1 MDRYDFII
9 VGGGIAGASAGYELA
24 AHARVLVL
32 ERESQP
38 GYHTTG
44 RSAALFVQ
52 THGPAVI
59 RALSRGAKSF
69 FLGPPTGF
77 TEHPLLTPRG
87 MLVIG
92 RPDQSAMLEKNFAQ
106 SSRYIDGV
114 QRLDPKAAR
123 SLVPP
128 LKEDY
133 LAGAVL
139 DPEAMDMDVHAIHWG
154 FIRGMRARGG
164 KLATSA
170 ELLSLERNAGAD
182 RHDADRHDTD
192 HHDTDHHEWTV
203 RTAAGDFAAPVVVNA
218 AGAWCDVV
226 GAMAGA
232 VPIGLVP
239 KRRTAFI
246 FDPPPGADITKW
258 PSVIDVGEEF
268 YFKPDAGKFL
278 GSPADQTP
286 MEPCDVQPD
295 DFDVALAVDRI
306 QRAAHIP
313 VAHIN
318 RKWAGLRSFVADG
331 CPVVGYDPR
340 VEGFFWLAGQGG
352 YGIETSPSMGRLAA
366 SLALRRGVPAD
377 LAAQGVTEAE
387 LSPARLTRSR

>member
-1 MDRYDFII
+1 MDSYDFIV

-24 AHARVLVL
+24 AHGRVLVL

-52 THGPAVI
+52 THGPSVI
-59 RALSRGAKSF
+59 RALSRGAKNF
-69 FLGPPTGF
+69 FLDPPAGF
-77 TEHPLLTPRG
+77 TEHPLLTARG
-87 MLVIG
+87 MLLIG
-92 RPDQSAMLEKNFAQ
+92 RADQSALLEQNFAQ
-106 SSRYIDGV
+106 SSRHIAGV
-114 QRLDPKAAR
+114 RHLDPKEACT
-123 SLVPP
+123 LVPL
-128 LKEDY
+128 LKQDY

-164 KLATSA
+164 KLVTSA
-170 ELLSLERNAGAD
+170 ELLSLEHNGGNSGNGGSGGKVG
-182 RHDADRHDTD
+182 
-192 HHDTDHHEWTV
+192 WIS
-203 RTAAGDFAAPVVVNA
+203 RTAAGDFGAPVVVNA

-232 VPIGLVP
+232 APIGLVP

-246 FDPPPGADITKW
+246 FDPPPGADIARW
-258 PSVIDVGEEF
+258 PSVIDVGEKF

-286 MEPCDVQPD
+286 MDPCDVQPD

-306 QRAAHIP
+306 QRAARIP
-313 VAHIN
+313 VAHII

-352 YGIETSPSMGRLAA
+352 YGIETSPSMGRLTA
-366 SLALRRGVPAD
+366 SLALGRGVPSD
-377 LAAQGVTEAE
+377 LAGQGVTEAAV
-387 LSPARLTRSR
+387 SPARFARG

>member
-1 MDRYDFII
+1 MPAGAIKNGRQKNEMDSYDFIV

-24 AHARVLVL
+24 AHGRVLVL

-52 THGPAVI
+52 THGPSVI

-69 FLGPPTGF
+69 FLDPPAGF
-77 TEHPLLTPRG
+77 AEHPLLTERG
-87 MLVIG
+87 MLLIG
-92 RPDQSAMLEKNFAQ
+92 RADQSALLEQNFAQ
-106 SSRYIDGV
+106 SSRDIAGV
-114 QRLDPKAAR
+114 RRLDPKESCR
-123 SLVPP
+123 LVPL

-164 KLATSA
+164 RLVTDA
-170 ELLSLERNAGAD
+170 ELWGLERTGEAWKA
-182 RHDADRHDTD
+182 
-192 HHDTDHHEWTV
+192 
-203 RTAAGDFAAPVVVNA
+203 RTATGDFTAPVVVNA

-226 GAMAGA
+226 GTMAGVA
-232 VPIGLVP
+232 PIGLVP

-246 FDPPPGADITKW
+246 FDPPPGTDIAKW

-286 MEPCDVQPD
+286 MEPCDAQPD

-306 QRAAHIP
+306 QRAARIP
-313 VAHIN
+313 VVHIN

-352 YGIETSPSMGRLAA
+352 YGIETSPSMGRLTA
-366 SLALRRGVPAD
+366 SLALRRGVPSD
-377 LAAQGVTEAE
+377 LAEQGVTEPA
-387 LSPARLTRSR
+387 LSPKRFASG

>member
-1 MDRYDFII
+1 LELFDFFV
-9 VGGGIAGASAGYELA
+9 VGCGIAGASAGYELA
-24 AHARVLVL
+24 AHGRVLVL

-59 RALSRGAKSF
+59 RALSRAAKNF
-69 FLGPPTGF
+69 FLNPPAGF
-77 TEHPLLTPRG
+77 TEHPLLTERG
-87 MLVIG
+87 MLLIG
-92 RPDQSAMLEKNFAQ
+92 RGDQSDLLEKSFAQ
-106 SSRYIDGV
+106 SSRHIAGV
-114 QRLDPKAAR
+114 RQLDAKAACG
-123 SLVPP
+123 LVP
-128 LKEDY
+128 LLREDY

-164 KLATSA
+164 RLITGA
-170 ELLSLERNAGAD
+170 ELTGLSREGG
-182 RHDADRHDTD
+182 
-192 HHDTDHHEWTV
+192 EWSV

-232 VPIGLVP
+232 APIGLVP

-246 FDPPPGADITKW
+246 FDPPPGAEIAKW

-286 MEPCDVQPD
+286 MDPCDARPD
-295 DFDVALAVDRI
+295 DLDVAVAVDRI
-306 QRAAHIP
+306 QRAAQIP
-313 VAHIN
+313 VTHIN

-340 VEGFFWLAGQGG
+340 VAGFFWLAGQGG
-352 YGIETSPSMGRLAA
+352 YGIETSPSMGRLCA
-366 SLALRRGVPAD
+366 SLALGRGVPPD
-377 LAAQGVTEAE
+377 LAAQGVTEAAV
-387 LSPARLTRSR
+387 SPARITRE

>member
-1 MDRYDFII
+1 MDSYDFIV

-52 THGPAVI
+52 SHGPAVI
-59 RALSRGAKSF
+59 RALSRGAQNF
-69 FLGPPTGF
+69 FLDPPAGF
-77 TEHPLLTPRG
+77 AEHPLLTARG
-87 MLVIG
+87 MLLIG
-92 RPDQSAMLEKNFAQ
+92 RADQAALLEQNFAQ
-106 SSRYIDGV
+106 SSRDIAGV
-114 QRLDPKAAR
+114 RRLGVKEACA
-123 SLVPP
+123 LVP
-128 LKEDY
+128 LLREDY
-133 LAGAVL
+133 VAGAVL

-164 KLATSA
+164 KLATNA
-170 ELLSLERNAGAD
+170 ELQGIERKG
-182 RHDADRHDTD
+182 R
-192 HHDTDHHEWTV
+192 EWIA
-203 RTAAGDFAAPVVVNA
+203 RTTAGDFAAPVVVNA
-218 AGAWCDVV
+218 AGAWCDKV

-246 FDPPPGADITKW
+246 FDPPSGAKIAKW
-258 PSVIDVGEEF
+258 PSVVDVGEEF
-268 YFKPDAGKFL
+268 YCKPDAGKCL

-286 MEPCDVQPD
+286 MEPCDAQPE
-295 DFDVALAVDRI
+295 DFDVAVAVDRI
-306 QRAAHIP
+306 QRAARIP
-313 VAHIN
+313 VAHIS

-352 YGIETSPSMGRLAA
+352 YGIETSPSMGRLTA
-366 SLALRRGVPAD
+366 SLATRRGVPSD
-377 LAAQGVTEAE
+377 LAEQGVTEAAI
-387 LSPARLTRSR
+387 SPARFARGR

>member
-1 MDRYDFII
+1 M
-9 VGGGIAGASAGYELA
+9 
-24 AHARVLVL
+24 
-32 ERESQP
+32 
-38 GYHTTG
+38 
-44 RSAALFVQ
+44 
-52 THGPAVI
+52 
-59 RALSRGAKSF
+59 
-69 FLGPPTGF
+69 
-77 TEHPLLTPRG
+77 LL
-87 MLVIG
+87 IG
-92 RPDQSAMLEKNFAQ
+92 RADQSALLEQNFTQ
-106 SSRYIDGV
+106 SSRHVAGV
-114 QRLDPKAAR
+114 RRLDVNEACE
-123 SLVPP
+123 LVPL
-128 LKEDY
+128 LKKDY

-164 KLATSA
+164 KLVTGAG
-170 ELLSLERNAGAD
+170 LQSLER
-182 RHDADRHDTD
+182 DTKNGGRNGGR
-192 HHDTDHHEWTV
+192 WIA
-203 RTAAGDFAAPVVVNA
+203 RTAAGDFAAPVVVDA

-232 VPIGLVP
+232 AAVGLVP

-286 MEPCDVQPD
+286 MDPCDAQPD

-306 QRAAHIP
+306 QRAAQIP
-313 VAHIN
+313 VTHIS

-331 CPVVGYDPR
+331 CPVVGYDPQL
-340 VEGFFWLAGQGG
+340 EGFFWLAGQGG

-377 LAAQGVTEAE
+377 LAEQGVTEAAV
-387 LSPARLTRSR
+387 SPARFARA

>member
-1 MDRYDFII
+1 MDSYDFII
-9 VGGGIAGASAGYELA
+9 VGCGIAGASAGYELA

-69 FLGPPTGF
+69 FLDPPAGF
-77 TEHPLLTPRG
+77 AEHPLLTPRG
-87 MLVIG
+87 MLLIG
-92 RPDQSAMLEKNFAQ
+92 RADQAALLEQNFAQ
-106 SSRYIDGV
+106 SSRHIAGV
-114 QRLDPKAAR
+114 RRLDAKGACK
-123 SLVPP
+123 LVPL

-133 LAGAVL
+133 LTGAVL

-170 ELLSLERNAGAD
+170 ELRGLERNGGD
-182 RHDADRHDTD
+182 KGSDKGS
-192 HHDTDHHEWTV
+192 EWIV

-218 AGAWCDVV
+218 AGAWCDKV

-232 VPIGLVP
+232 APIGLVP

-246 FDPPPGADITKW
+246 FDPPPGADIAKW

-286 MEPCDVQPD
+286 MEPCDAQPD

-306 QRAAHIP
+306 QRAARIP

-352 YGIETSPSMGRLAA
+352 YGIETSPSMGRLTA
-366 SLALRRGVPAD
+366 SLALRRGVPSD
-377 LAAQGVTEAE
+377 LAAEGVTEAAV
-387 LSPARLTRSR
+387 SPARFARSR

>member
-1 MDRYDFII
+1 MESVDFIV
-9 VGGGIAGASAGYELA
+9 VGCGIAGASAGYELA

-59 RALSRGAKSF
+59 RALSRGAKNF
-69 FLGPPTGF
+69 FLNPPAGF
-77 TEHPLLTPRG
+77 TEHPLLTERG
-87 MLVIG
+87 MLLIG
-92 RPDQSAMLEKNFAQ
+92 RGDQSDLLEKSFAQ
-106 SSRYIDGV
+106 SSRHIAGV
-114 QRLDPKAAR
+114 RRFDAKGAC
-123 SLVPP
+123 SLVP
-128 LKEDY
+128 LLREDY

-164 KLATSA
+164 RLITGA
-170 ELLSLERNAGAD
+170 ELIGLSREGD
-182 RHDADRHDTD
+182 K
-192 HHDTDHHEWTV
+192 WSV

-232 VPIGLVP
+232 APIGLVP

-246 FDPPPGADITKW
+246 FDPPPGAEIAKW

-286 MEPCDVQPD
+286 MEPCDAQPD
-295 DFDVALAVDRI
+295 DFDVAVAVDRI
-306 QRAAHIP
+306 QRAARIP
-313 VAHIN
+313 IAHIN

-340 VEGFFWLAGQGG
+340 VAGFFWLAGQGG
-352 YGIETSPSMGRLAA
+352 YGIETSPSMGRLCA
-366 SLALRRGVPAD
+366 SLALGHGVPSD
-377 LAAQGVTEAE
+377 LAAQGVTETA
-387 LSPARLTRSR
+387 LSPARIRREQL

>member
-1 MDRYDFII
+1 VDNYDFIV
-9 VGGGIAGASAGYELA
+9 VGCGIAGASAGYELA
-24 AHARVLVL
+24 AHGRVLVL

-52 THGPAVI
+52 THGPSVI
-59 RALSRGAKSF
+59 RALARGAKNF
-69 FLGPPTGF
+69 FLDPPAGF
-77 TEHPLLTPRG
+77 TEHPLLTARG
-87 MLVIG
+87 MLLIG
-92 RPDQSAMLEKNFAQ
+92 RPDQSALLEQNFAQ
-106 SSRYIDGV
+106 SSRHIAGV
-114 QRLDPKAAR
+114 RRLDVNQACK
-123 SLVPP
+123 LVPL

-170 ELLSLERNAGAD
+170 GLQGLERNGGQ
-182 RHDADRHDTD
+182 
-192 HHDTDHHEWTV
+192 WIV

-218 AGAWCDVV
+218 AGAWCDKV

-232 VPIGLVP
+232 GAIGLVP

-246 FDPPPGADITKW
+246 FDPPSGADIAKW
-258 PSVIDVGEEF
+258 PSVIDIGEEF

-286 MEPCDVQPD
+286 MEPCDAQPD

-306 QRAAHIP
+306 QRAARIP
-313 VAHIN
+313 VTHIS

-352 YGIETSPSMGRLAA
+352 YGIETSPSMGRLTA
-366 SLALRRGVPAD
+366 SLALRRGVPSD
-377 LAAQGVTEAE
+377 LAQQGVTEAAV
-387 LSPARLTRSR
+387 SPARFARG